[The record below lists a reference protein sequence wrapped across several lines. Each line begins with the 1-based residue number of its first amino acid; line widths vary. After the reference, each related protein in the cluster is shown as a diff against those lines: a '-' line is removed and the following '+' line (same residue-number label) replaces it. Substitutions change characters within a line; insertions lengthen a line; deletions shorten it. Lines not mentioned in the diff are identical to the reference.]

1 MPIKSTEVG
10 AWKFV
15 IKNTDTTSS
24 GMHCE
29 TESEPAV
36 RSLTLLFYIY
46 ITLIITHQWTRL
58 SLLHHSATGRAA
70 DLTHAIRDRAGSHP
84 WIVLT
89 VHALQHLFM
98 GVTVR
103 SASGLALG
111 QHGLARWH
119 PVVATSPQRPTVH
132 GCGVLSQQAKYH
144 NVHMYSW
151 GTAQPSLIKK

>member
-15 IKNTDTTSS
+15 IKKHRHYFFRDALRDRERASRQIPN
-24 GMHCE
+24 
-29 TESEPAV
+29 PAFF
-36 RSLTLLFYIY
+36 LY

-70 DLTHAIRDRAGSHP
+70 DMTHAIRDRAGSHP

-89 VHALQHLFM
+89 VHALQRLFM

-111 QHGLARWH
+111 RHGLARWH

-132 GCGVLSQQAKYH
+132 SCGVLSQQAKYH